1 MKALID
7 GDLIVYRVGFT
18 VENEDEW
25 IAIARTNDTIHLIL
39 AETNC
44 DDFKIYLSD
53 SANNFRLK
61 LFPEYKANRVQPKP
75 KHYQV
80 IKDHLIN
87 EWDAIV
93 SLGQEADDALG
104 INQTTDTIICSI
116 DKDLYQIP
124 GEHYNFVTK
133 TFKTVTPE
141 EGIRHFY
148 NQLLTGDRTDNIPG
162 IYGIGPK
169 KAEKLLQG
177 IHDEMEM
184 YETVVNAYVEDYIK
198 VNQLEQMGTYS
209 IDNTPILHTI
219 LRNGRLLK
227 IRQQEEELWSLP
239 EQREE
244 VPSQSTPSMHEVL
257 EKSTEPMTQETLS

>member
-25 IAIARTNDTIHLIL
+25 IAIARTNDTIRLIL

-61 LFPEYKANRVQPKP
+61 LYPAYKANRVQPKP
-75 KHYQV
+75 KHYQA
-80 IKDHLIN
+80 IKDHLIK
-87 EWDAIV
+87 EWGAIV

-133 TFKTVTPE
+133 VFKTVSPE
-141 EGIRHFY
+141 EGLRYFY

-169 KAEKLLQG
+169 KAEKALTGLS
-177 IHDEMEM
+177 DELAFYEKVVEM
-184 YETVVNAYVEDYIK
+184 YCEYFMKENELIELSEIPIQQIK
-198 VNQLEQMGTYS
+198 
-209 IDNTPILHTI
+209 DTI

-239 EQREE
+239 EQRGE
-244 VPSQSTPSMHEVL
+244 VPSQSTPSMHEVS
-257 EKSTEPMTQETLS
+257 EKSTEPMTQEIQN